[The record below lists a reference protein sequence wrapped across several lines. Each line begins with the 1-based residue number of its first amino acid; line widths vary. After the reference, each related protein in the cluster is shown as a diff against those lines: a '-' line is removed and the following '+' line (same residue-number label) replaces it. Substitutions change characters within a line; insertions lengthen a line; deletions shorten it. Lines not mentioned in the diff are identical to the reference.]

1 MDGRQIR
8 VSVISML
15 FSVAVGAALS
25 STVVAVKPAMAS
37 TEDPDD
43 LFIVDCLLPGK
54 LRRLGTMAT
63 FMSARRPVKTSAKD
77 CRIRGGEYTAYD
89 RANYTS
95 ALRVWL
101 ELANQNDPV
110 AQTYVGEIYEKG
122 LGVPPEYA
130 LAAKWYRK
138 AAEQGYSRA
147 QINLGQLYEQ
157 GLGVPKDQKQAVLWF
172 RKASGLAE
180 TSVDYEPM
188 APEKS
193 EAYQRLKEERDRY
206 KEKAEGL
213 ERILKDS
220 KKKLQDTESALR
232 REKSAEKKSASK
244 LQALRQRLEE
254 ARRTSGA
261 SSDPADVKRIREL
274 EAQLSERTKEASL
287 HRLKADRLAQEAAS
301 YRKDYDELSK
311 VHGQTKASASSQQ
324 QAQNAKLTAAEQEI
338 QRLKREQA
346 ALENLLSNSRNRV
359 SDAEQALRR
368 SRSKEGEIADEVSR
382 LQQALT
388 QARQEAHKGAEQQ
401 ARVQDL
407 ELQLAQQN
415 AEASAQ
421 QLEARRLTDDIARY
435 EREMRELKNTQQEM
449 LQAQKAR
456 SQQDAGKLQEA
467 EQEIARLRRELE
479 AARKAPESQAKKAP
493 GDPAIDII
501 DPPLMA
507 TRSGGTFRA
516 AAHSVGPRTLIGRA
530 SDSDGILSVLIN
542 GKEYPVN
549 AQGVF
554 RGEVQIMSR
563 ETPIKIVAVDNTG
576 QRSELDFTIDYKG
589 GDSAKLSDS
598 GKAAALSGKDYGID
612 FGKFHALVIG
622 NNDYKHLP
630 KLNTAVNDATAVA
643 GLLEKRFGFKVTL
656 LLNADRYQIL
666 STLNQLRAELTDED
680 NLLVYYAGHG
690 ELDRVNDR
698 GHWLPVD
705 AEQTSSAN
713 WISNVAITDILNAS
727 SARHVLV
734 VADSC
739 YSGSLTRS
747 AIATLE
753 SSKTDEVRRKWLE
766 VMSTKRSRLVLSS
779 GGVAPVLDSGGGK
792 HSVFAKSFLDVMG
805 KLEGVVETQRVYLQ
819 VSSTVGAVAADIGV
833 EQLPQ
838 FAPIKFAGHEAGDF
852 FFVAKTGS

>member
-1 MDGRQIR
+1 MDRRR
-8 VSVISML
+8 VRVNVLSML
-15 FSVAVGAALS
+15 VSAAITALSVGAL
-25 STVVAVKPAMAS
+25 VGVKPVLAG

-43 LFIVDCLLPGK
+43 LLIVDCLLPGK

-63 FMSARRPVKTSAKD
+63 FISARRPVKTSAKD

-122 LGVPPEYA
+122 LGVPPEFQ
-130 LAAKWYRK
+130 LAANWYRK

-157 GLGVPKDQKQAVLWF
+157 GLGVPKDQKQAVYWF
-172 RKASGLAE
+172 RKASGLGE
-180 TSVDYEPM
+180 SNIDYQPM
-188 APEKS
+188 APEQT

-206 KEKAEGL
+206 KEKAENL
-213 ERILKDS
+213 ERILDQS
-220 KKKLQDTESALR
+220 KSKLQGAEAALR
-232 REKSAEKKSASK
+232 REKAAEKEAAAQLQK
-244 LQALRQRLEE
+244 LRGQLAVAQQTTEP
-254 ARRTSGA
+254 
-261 SSDPADVKRIREL
+261 DPADVKRIREL
-274 EAQLSERTKEASL
+274 ESQLSARTEEATL
-287 HRLKADRLAQEAAS
+287 HRLKAERLADEVSS
-301 YRKDYDELSK
+301 YRKDYDDLSR
-311 VHGQTKASASSQQ
+311 VHDQSRQAADSRQ
-324 QAQNAKLTAAEQEI
+324 QAQNARLSAAEREI
-338 QRLKREQA
+338 QRLKREQS
-346 ALENLLSNSRNRV
+346 ALEGLLASSRGRV
-359 SDAEQALRR
+359 SDAEQAIRR
-368 SRSKEGEIADEVSR
+368 SRDKEAEIAGEVSR
-382 LQQALT
+382 LNRALQEARQQADRGT
-388 QARQEAHKGAEQQ
+388 EQQ
-401 ARVQDL
+401 NKVREL
-407 ELQLAQQN
+407 ELQLTQRN

-421 QLEARRLTDDIARY
+421 QQEARRLADDIARY
-435 EREMRELKNTQQEM
+435 KREMDDLRLTQQQM
-449 LQAQKAR
+449 LQAQKSRAQR
-456 SQQDAGKLQEA
+456 DDGKLQQA

-479 AARKAPESQAKKAP
+479 AARQAPQAQVTAAP
-493 GDPAIDII
+493 GDPDIAII
-501 DPPLMA
+501 DPPLVT
-507 TRSGGTFRA
+507 TRSGGALRA
-516 AAHSVGPRTLIGRA
+516 ATSSVGPRTLIGRA

-549 AQGVF
+549 EQGVF

-563 ETPIKIVAVDNTG
+563 ETPIKVVAIDNAG
-576 QRSELDFTIDYKG
+576 QRSELAFTIDYKG
-589 GDSAKLSDS
+589 ADAAKMTGNDS
-598 GKAAALSGKDYGID
+598 AAALSGKDYGID

-622 NNDYKHLP
+622 NNNYLNLP
-630 KLNTAVNDATAVA
+630 KLNTAVNDAKAVA
-643 GLLEKRFGFKVTL
+643 SMLKDRFGFQVTL
-656 LLNADRYQIL
+656 LIDADRYQIL
-666 STLNQLRAELTDED
+666 SALNKLRADLTDED

-727 SARHVLV
+727 SARHILV

-739 YSGSLTRS
+739 YSGSLTRA

-792 HSVFAKSFLDVMG
+792 HSVFARAFLDVLG
-805 KLEGVVETQRVYLQ
+805 KMDGVVETQRIYLQ

-852 FFVAKTGS
+852 FFVAAGS